1 MNYFNLYFKGRKLN
15 NRPVTDEEISE
26 IKKKKEIYKRNNITN
41 NLEKISINE
50 IQYVKT
56 ILI

>member
-15 NRPVTDEEISE
+15 NRPITEEEISE

-41 NLEKISINE
+41 DLEKIPINQ

>member
-15 NRPVTDEEISE
+15 NRPVTENEIFE

-41 NLEKISINE
+41 DLEKISTNE

>member
-1 MNYFNLYFKGRKLN
+1 MNYYNMYYQGRKIN
-15 NRPVTDEEISE
+15 NRPITDQEMID
-26 IKKKKEIYKRNNITN
+26 IKEQNEIYKRNNITN
-41 NLEKISINE
+41 KLIKIPVND